1 MRIVYMG
8 KDKPSTVAGLKY
20 LIQKGIEVPVVVAPL
35 REQSVFGGPT
45 LADTAHAF
53 GIPTATDEELYYCLR
68 ASNGVAE
75 RGYALHD
82 VDLVVSFL
90 FWKKIRRPLIDLP
103 RIGCI
108 NLHPAP
114 LPDFRGL
121 GGYNFAI
128 YEGAPSWG
136 VSAHF
141 VDESFDT
148 GDIIKVRTF
157 DIDPSE
163 ETAYSLEQKSQ
174 TMLVEL
180 FKQVVDIACETG
192 SLPRFPQG
200 EGRYI
205 TKQDF
210 ERLKRI
216 QPGDTVEQ
224 IERKI
229 RAFWYPP
236 FAGASIEIQGKTF
249 TLVSEEVLAEIGRMY
264 HRR

>member
-20 LIQKGIEVPVVVAPL
+20 LVQKGIEVPVVVAPL

-157 DIDPSE
+157 DNDPSE

-174 TMLVEL
+174 TIPGRGALHN
-180 FKQVVDIACETG
+180 QTG
-192 SLPRFPQG
+192 FRAAEADPAR
-200 EGRYI
+200 RYGG
-205 TKQDF
+205 TDREKN
-210 ERLKRI
+210 
-216 QPGDTVEQ
+216 PSV
-224 IERKI
+224 
-229 RAFWYPP
+229 
-236 FAGASIEIQGKTF
+236 
-249 TLVSEEVLAEIGRMY
+249 LVSSLRWRVY
-264 HRR
+264 